1 MAMPPPEKR
10 DPAEIERS
18 THPGGPAAPVRRRAS
33 FLSRLSTGTGAFNL
47 LGRRRYY
54 YIFSSVLILASIVF
68 ILVRGFHFGIDFAGG
83 TRLTFQPAGTP
94 ATSDISSVFDTAT
107 GTEATVQ
114 TIGART
120 VQVTSVS
127 LDPTQLDAARQ
138 ALTTTFRPTGAI
150 SDAAV
155 SGTWGSQISQRAL
168 IAVIIFLVL
177 VGVFIWVRYEK
188 RVAVGAVV
196 SVLHDLLITAGVYAA
211 VGFEVAPATVIGLLT
226 ILGFSLYDTVVVY
239 DKVQENSRGLLSLT
253 RRTYP
258 EAANLA
264 VNQTLMRS
272 INTSLI
278 ALLPVAGLLV
288 AGVAILGSGTLK
300 DLALVL
306 LIGMLIGAYSSV
318 FVAVPL
324 AVELKVRE
332 PAIKAHMAKV
342 AAKRR
347 ADGLVVD
354 ADGDPVGRKGLTAG
368 PIVGEADAPR
378 PATSTPRPGVKPGK
392 PVRRPIQPA
401 GDRPGRNPIMAAGST
416 PMAAAPTGPA
426 AATAPAGSIP
436 AAAGPGSTPAPPVRP
451 APAKKVR
458 ARAVGP
464 AEDIDASV
472 ESPAGN
478 GAGDRRARATDTR
491 TAARPT
497 GKAKRPSGKRGR

>member
-1 MAMPPPEKR
+1 MASTPIGGG
-10 DPAEIERS
+10 DPAAIERS
-18 THPGGPAAPVRRRAS
+18 THPGGPAAPIRRQSS
-33 FLSRLSTGTGAFNL
+33 FVSRLTTGTGAFDL

-83 TRLTFQPAGTP
+83 TRLTFQPAGSVT
-94 ATSDISSVFDTAT
+94 TSDVTTVFTGAT
-107 GTEATVQ
+107 GAEPTVQ
-114 TIGART
+114 TIGTRT
-120 VQVTSVS
+120 IQVTSVA
-127 LDPTQLDAARQ
+127 LDPSQVTAAKQ
-138 ALTTTFRPTGAI
+138 ALTTAFRPTAAI

-168 IAVIIFLVL
+168 VAVLIFLVL

-196 SVLHDLLITAGVYAA
+196 SVLHDLVITAGIYAA

-306 LIGMLIGAYSSV
+306 LIGMLLGAYSSV

-324 AVELKVRE
+324 AVELKIRE
-332 PAIKAHMAKV
+332 PTIKAHMAKV

-347 ADGLVVD
+347 ADGVLVD
-354 ADGDPVGRKGLTAG
+354 ADGDPVGRKGVMA
-368 PIVGEADAPR
+368 APVAEV
-378 PATSTPRPGVKPGK
+378 ATPTRAAAIAPRPGVKP
-392 PVRRPIQPA
+392 V
-401 GDRPGRNPIMAAGST
+401 RPGAHRNGGAARKSAGST
-416 PMAAAPTGPA
+416 PLAAASSSEVDPVAPASAAPRA
-426 AATAPAGSIP
+426 AARAGASP
-436 AAAGPGSTPAPPVRP
+436 LPAPTSPTRAGVSVTVPGADVDLLGSSRGAATGSGTRP
-451 APAKKVR
+451 SRSSDVK
-458 ARAVGP
+458 
-464 AEDIDASV
+464 
-472 ESPAGN
+472 
-478 GAGDRRARATDTR
+478 